1 MQLKIW
7 ISITRLQVLHN
18 QLNPT
23 QSTQL
28 KRRKKNSTFS
38 QKLAGEEVGFTHSHA
53 ALALCFVT
61 PGALLEFL
69 HWLKKKL
76 GFSGHDK
83 CTAHSSVM
91 PTEEPDQTPADDVK
105 P

>member
-1 MQLKIW
+1 MDLYYETSGIA
-7 ISITRLQVLHN
+7 
-18 QLNPT
+18 
-23 QSTQL
+23 QSVKSNT
-28 KRRKKNSTFS
+28 KCSVKKKEKNSTFS

-69 HWLKKKL
+69 HRLKKKL

>member
-1 MQLKIW
+1 MY
-7 ISITRLQVLHN
+7 N

-53 ALALCFVT
+53 ALALCCNT
-61 PGALLEFL
+61 WGDRAPGVSALAEEEA
-69 HWLKKKL
+69 WL
-76 GFSGHDK
+76 
-83 CTAHSSVM
+83 
-91 PTEEPDQTPADDVK
+91 
-105 P
+105 